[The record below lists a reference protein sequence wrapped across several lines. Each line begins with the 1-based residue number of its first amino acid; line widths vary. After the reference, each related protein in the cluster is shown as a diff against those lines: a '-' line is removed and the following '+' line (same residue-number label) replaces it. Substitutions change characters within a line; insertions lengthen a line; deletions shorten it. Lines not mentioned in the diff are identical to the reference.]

1 MSTLYSFLHP
11 VKTTVEKEVIIS
23 DRFVQMDE
31 KGNPILDENGKTIP
45 VPFKIRALSQEE
57 NEALQKKAQKVE
69 IKNGQRFEY
78 LDATDFSHR
87 IVVAST
93 IEPDFS
99 SKELCDA
106 YGVVSPLL
114 VPIKMLNASEFG
126 RLAMEIKSLSNI
138 DTQQE
143 EEEEKN

>member
-57 NEALQKKAQKVE
+57 NDTLIKKSTKVE
-69 IKNGQRFEY
+69 LKNGQRLEY
-78 LDATDFSHR
+78 LDATDYSHR

-99 SKELCDA
+99 SKEMCDA

-114 VPIKMLNASEFG
+114 VPVKMLNVGEYN
-126 RLAMEIKSLSNI
+126 RLAAEIHALSDI
-138 DTQQE
+138 DTKQKE
-143 EEEEKN
+143 EEAKN